1 MQEQTFRVGEWL
13 VLAADNKITR
23 EGRVLVLEPRLI
35 DMLSYFAHHPDTVLS
50 RDELIDNV
58 WKRNIVTNHVVTQ
71 CISELRKYLKDGRP
85 EAPEYIVTVPKRGY
99 KLVESVIW
107 CGEESLE
114 QPVAAVLPAETPAS
128 PAAVEAS
135 VPSVS
140 VSLGSVAEPGAAPP
154 PPASAPTPVA
164 QPAPSRG
171 APVMPSASAP
181 AVDAAQTPRRGK
193 RSSFWVWVA
202 FLVALALCVTFVG
215 LAVFSNRVPVA
226 PQPMLLNPR
235 DIDIRIQGG
244 NSCSNWTNQLSYVIG
259 LSEDLTQGLNTY
271 STFLVHDQTNYN
283 YGGQSSS
290 GKSLYIEFVNQRHY
304 RAQQCFLSVRLVD
317 NADNSVML
325 EKRYFIT
332 PDNLL
337 SVQKDFINSI
347 FTVLKVSM
355 PPSLEKRYE
364 ALMPTHSQMLQQ
376 YYQAHQLLLQGDSE
390 SLNQANRLLTQII
403 KQDPD
408 FVYAKAE
415 KALVDIL
422 LNSYQPL
429 NASQLAALRQ
439 EINDV
444 EHNPLLQGT
453 PIIQQIYT
461 VDYLGQGKVDQA
473 FAAIN
478 KGIELEMSW
487 INYVLLGKVY
497 ELKGQNN
504 QAADAYITA
513 FNLRPGHNTLDWIK
527 NGVFQTNIERVA
539 PYLLN
544 YDAEKSE

>member
-71 CISELRKYLKDGRP
+71 CISELRKYLKDGRT

-99 KLVESVIW
+99 KLVEPVLW
-107 CGEESLE
+107 CNGESSELALASATSLE
-114 QPVAAVLPAETPAS
+114 SSSAPLSGRVEASPTAEAPPQTSAPPVSPRTPVEMPVAQAAAPAS
-128 PAAVEAS
+128 PLSERAAES
-135 VPSVS
+135 E
-140 VSLGSVAEPGAAPP
+140 VAPL
-154 PPASAPTPVA
+154 T
-164 QPAPSRG
+164 RI
-171 APVMPSASAP
+171 
-181 AVDAAQTPRRGK
+181 PRYK

-202 FLVALALCVTFVG
+202 FLTALLLCVSFVG

-244 NSCSNWTNQLSYVIG
+244 NSCSNWTNQLSYVVG
-259 LSEDLTQGLNTY
+259 LSEELTQGLNTY

-283 YGGQSSS
+283 YGGPSSS

-337 SVQKDFINSI
+337 SVQKDFVDSI
-347 FTVLKVSM
+347 FSVLKVKM
-355 PPSLEKRYE
+355 PPSLALRYDT
-364 ALMPTHSQMLQQ
+364 LVPTHSQMLQQ
-376 YYQAHQLLLQGDSE
+376 YYQAHQLLLQGDGE
-390 SLNQANRLLTQII
+390 SLNQANRLLAQLI

-429 NASQLAALRQ
+429 SAPQLTALRQ
-439 EINDV
+439 EINEV
-444 EHNPLLQGT
+444 EQNKLLQGT

-461 VDYLGQGKVDQA
+461 VDYLGQGKVEQA

-487 INYVLLGKVY
+487 LNYVLLGKVY

-513 FNLRPGHNTLDWIK
+513 FNLRPGNNTLYWIK
-527 NGVFQTNIERVA
+527 NDVFQTNIERVA

-544 YDAEKSE
+544 YDAEKTE

>member
-71 CISELRKYLKDGRP
+71 CISELRKYLKDGRT

-99 KLVESVIW
+99 KLVEPVLW
-107 CGEESLE
+107 CNGESSELALASTTSLE
-114 QPVAAVLPAETPAS
+114 SSSAPVS
-128 PAAVEAS
+128 GRVEAS
-135 VPSVS
+135 PTAEAPPQPSAPPRTPAEMPAAQAVAPVS
-140 VSLGSVAEPGAAPP
+140 PLSDRATESEAAPL
-154 PPASAPTPVA
+154 T
-164 QPAPSRG
+164 RI
-171 APVMPSASAP
+171 
-181 AVDAAQTPRRGK
+181 PRYK

-202 FLVALALCVTFVG
+202 FLTALLLCVSFVG

-244 NSCSNWTNQLSYVIG
+244 NSCSNWTNQLSYVVG
-259 LSEDLTQGLNTY
+259 LSEELTQGLNTY

-283 YGGQSSS
+283 YGGPSSS

-337 SVQKDFINSI
+337 SVQKDFVDSI
-347 FTVLKVSM
+347 FSVLKVKM
-355 PPSLEKRYE
+355 PPSLALRYDT
-364 ALMPTHSQMLQQ
+364 LVPTHSQMLQQ
-376 YYQAHQLLLQGDSE
+376 YYQAHQLLLQGDSD
-390 SLNQANRLLTQII
+390 SLNQANRLLAQLI

-429 NASQLAALRQ
+429 SAPQLTALRQ
-439 EINDV
+439 EINEV
-444 EHNPLLQGT
+444 EQNKLLQGT

-461 VDYLGQGKVDQA
+461 VDYLGQGKVEQA
-473 FAAIN
+473 FTAIN

-487 INYVLLGKVY
+487 LNYVLLGKVY

-513 FNLRPGHNTLDWIK
+513 FNLRPGNNTLYWIK

-544 YDAEKSE
+544 YDAEKIE

>member
-71 CISELRKYLKDGRP
+71 CISELRKYLKDGRT

-99 KLVESVIW
+99 KLVEPVLW
-107 CGEESLE
+107 CNGESSELALASATPLESSSAPLSGRAE
-114 QPVAAVLPAETPAS
+114 ASPTAEAPSQTSALPVSPRTLAEMPAAQALAPALPAS
-128 PAAVEAS
+128 PLSERAAES
-135 VPSVS
+135 
-140 VSLGSVAEPGAAPP
+140 EAAPL
-154 PPASAPTPVA
+154 TRV
-164 QPAPSRG
+164 
-171 APVMPSASAP
+171 
-181 AVDAAQTPRRGK
+181 PRYK

-202 FLVALALCVTFVG
+202 FLTALLLCVSFVG

-244 NSCSNWTNQLSYVIG
+244 NSCSNWTNQLSYVVG
-259 LSEDLTQGLNTY
+259 LSEELTQGLNTY

-283 YGGQSSS
+283 YGGPSSS

-337 SVQKDFINSI
+337 SVQKDFVDSI
-347 FTVLKVSM
+347 FSVLKVKM
-355 PPSLEKRYE
+355 PPSLALRYDT
-364 ALMPTHSQMLQQ
+364 LVPTHSQMLQQ
-376 YYQAHQLLLQGDSE
+376 YYQAHQLLLQGDGE
-390 SLNQANRLLTQII
+390 SLNQANHLLAQLI

-429 NASQLAALRQ
+429 SAPQLTALRQ
-439 EINDV
+439 EINEV
-444 EHNPLLQGT
+444 EQNKLLQGT

-461 VDYLGQGKVDQA
+461 VDYLGQGKVEQA

-487 INYVLLGKVY
+487 LNYVLLGKVY

-513 FNLRPGHNTLDWIK
+513 FNLRPGNNTLYWIK

-544 YDAEKSE
+544 YDAEKIE

>member
-71 CISELRKYLKDGRP
+71 CISELRKYLKDGRT

-99 KLVESVIW
+99 KLVEPVLW
-107 CGEESLE
+107 CNGESSELAQSTTPVESS
-114 QPVAAVLPAETPAS
+114 AALTGASAETSAAAEALPRASSAPVTAAPVETAVSVTGAAAS
-128 PAAVEAS
+128 PAPV
-135 VPSVS
+135 
-140 VSLGSVAEPGAAPP
+140 
-154 PPASAPTPVA
+154 APTVT
-164 QPAPSRG
+164 
-171 APVMPSASAP
+171 VSADAP
-181 AVDAAQTPRRGK
+181 AARIPRYK

-202 FLVALALCVTFVG
+202 FLTALLLCVSFVG

-244 NSCSNWTNQLSYVIG
+244 NSCSNWTNQLSYVVG
-259 LSEDLTQGLNTY
+259 LSEELTQGLNTY

-283 YGGQSSS
+283 YGGASSS

-337 SVQKDFINSI
+337 SVQKDFIDSI
-347 FTVLKVSM
+347 FSVLKVKM
-355 PPSLEKRYE
+355 PPSLALRYDT
-364 ALMPTHSQMLQQ
+364 LVPTHSQMLQQ
-376 YYQAHQLLLQGDSE
+376 YYQAHQLLLQGDGE
-390 SLNQANRLLTQII
+390 SLNQANRLLAQLI
-403 KQDPD
+403 KQDPN
-408 FVYAKAE
+408 FEYAKAE

-429 NASQLAALRQ
+429 SAPQLTALRQ
-439 EINDV
+439 EISEV
-444 EHNPLLQGT
+444 EQNALLQGT

-487 INYVLLGKVY
+487 LNYVLLGKVY

-513 FNLRPGHNTLDWIK
+513 FNLRPGSNTLYWIK

-544 YDAEKSE
+544 YDTERSE

>member
-71 CISELRKYLKDGRP
+71 CISELRKYLKDGRT

-99 KLVESVIW
+99 KLVEPVLW
-107 CGEESLE
+107 CNGESSELALASATSLE
-114 QPVAAVLPAETPAS
+114 SSSAPLSGRVEASPTAEAPPQTSAPPVLPRTPAEMLVAQAAAPAS
-128 PAAVEAS
+128 PLSERAAE
-135 VPSVS
+135 
-140 VSLGSVAEPGAAPP
+140 LEVAPL
-154 PPASAPTPVA
+154 T
-164 QPAPSRG
+164 RI
-171 APVMPSASAP
+171 
-181 AVDAAQTPRRGK
+181 PRYK

-202 FLVALALCVTFVG
+202 FLTALLLCVSFVG

-244 NSCSNWTNQLSYVIG
+244 NSCSNWTNQLSYVVG
-259 LSEDLTQGLNTY
+259 LSEELTQGLNTY

-283 YGGQSSS
+283 YGGPSSS

-337 SVQKDFINSI
+337 SVQKDFVDSI
-347 FTVLKVSM
+347 FSVLKVKM
-355 PPSLEKRYE
+355 PPSLALRYDT
-364 ALMPTHSQMLQQ
+364 LVPTHSQMLQQ
-376 YYQAHQLLLQGDSE
+376 YYQAHQLLLQGDGE
-390 SLNQANRLLTQII
+390 SLNQANRLLAQLI

-429 NASQLAALRQ
+429 SAPQLTALRQ
-439 EINDV
+439 EINEV
-444 EHNPLLQGT
+444 EQNKLLQGT

-461 VDYLGQGKVDQA
+461 VDYLGQGKVEQA

-487 INYVLLGKVY
+487 LNYVLLGKVY

-513 FNLRPGHNTLDWIK
+513 FNLRPGNNTLYWIK

-544 YDAEKSE
+544 YDAEKIE

>member
-71 CISELRKYLKDGRP
+71 CISELRKYLKDGRT

-99 KLVESVIW
+99 KLVEPVLW
-107 CGEESLE
+107 CNGESSELALASATSLE
-114 QPVAAVLPAETPAS
+114 SSSAPLSGRVEASPTAEAPPQTSAPPVSPRTPVEMPVAQAAAPAS
-128 PAAVEAS
+128 PLSERAAES
-135 VPSVS
+135 E
-140 VSLGSVAEPGAAPP
+140 VAPL
-154 PPASAPTPVA
+154 T
-164 QPAPSRG
+164 RI
-171 APVMPSASAP
+171 
-181 AVDAAQTPRRGK
+181 PRYK

-202 FLVALALCVTFVG
+202 FLTALLLCVSFVG

-226 PQPMLLNPR
+226 PQPMLLNSR

-244 NSCSNWTNQLSYVIG
+244 NSCSNWTNQLSYVVG
-259 LSEDLTQGLNTY
+259 LSEELTQGLNTY

-283 YGGQSSS
+283 YGGPSSS

-337 SVQKDFINSI
+337 SVQKDFVDSI
-347 FTVLKVSM
+347 FSVLKVKM
-355 PPSLEKRYE
+355 PPSLALRYDT
-364 ALMPTHSQMLQQ
+364 LVPTHSQMLQQ
-376 YYQAHQLLLQGDSE
+376 YYQAHQLLLQGDGE
-390 SLNQANRLLTQII
+390 SLNQANRLLAQLI

-429 NASQLAALRQ
+429 SAPQLTALRQ
-439 EINDV
+439 EINEV
-444 EHNPLLQGT
+444 EQNKLLQGT

-461 VDYLGQGKVDQA
+461 VDYLGQGKVEQA

-487 INYVLLGKVY
+487 LNYVLLGKVY

-513 FNLRPGHNTLDWIK
+513 FNLRPGNNTLYWIK

-544 YDAEKSE
+544 YDAEKTE

>member
-71 CISELRKYLKDGRP
+71 CISELRKYLKDGRT

-99 KLVESVIW
+99 KLVEPVLW
-107 CGEESLE
+107 CNGESSELALASATSLE
-114 QPVAAVLPAETPAS
+114 SSSAPVSGRVEASPTAEAPPQTSAPPVSPRTPVEMPVAQAAAPAS
-128 PAAVEAS
+128 PLSERAAES
-135 VPSVS
+135 E
-140 VSLGSVAEPGAAPP
+140 VAPL
-154 PPASAPTPVA
+154 T
-164 QPAPSRG
+164 RI
-171 APVMPSASAP
+171 
-181 AVDAAQTPRRGK
+181 PRYK

-202 FLVALALCVTFVG
+202 FLTALLLCVSFVG

-244 NSCSNWTNQLSYVIG
+244 NSCSNWTNQLSYVVG
-259 LSEDLTQGLNTY
+259 LSEELTQGLNTY

-283 YGGQSSS
+283 YGGPSSS

-337 SVQKDFINSI
+337 SVQKDFVDSI
-347 FTVLKVSM
+347 FSVLKVKM
-355 PPSLEKRYE
+355 PPSLALRYDT
-364 ALMPTHSQMLQQ
+364 LVPTHSQMLQQ
-376 YYQAHQLLLQGDSE
+376 YYQAHQLLLQGDSD
-390 SLNQANRLLTQII
+390 SLNQANRLLAQLI

-429 NASQLAALRQ
+429 SAPQLTALRQ
-439 EINDV
+439 EINEV
-444 EHNPLLQGT
+444 EQNKLLQGT

-461 VDYLGQGKVDQA
+461 VDYLGQGKVEQA
-473 FAAIN
+473 FTAIN

-487 INYVLLGKVY
+487 LNYVLLGKVY

-513 FNLRPGHNTLDWIK
+513 FNLRPGNNTLYWIK

-544 YDAEKSE
+544 YDAEKIE

>member
-71 CISELRKYLKDGRP
+71 CISELRKYLKDGRT

-99 KLVESVIW
+99 KLVEPVLW
-107 CGEESLE
+107 CNGESSELALASTTSLE
-114 QPVAAVLPAETPAS
+114 SSSAPVS
-128 PAAVEAS
+128 GRVEAS
-135 VPSVS
+135 PTAEAPPQPSAPPRTPAEMPAAQAVAPVS
-140 VSLGSVAEPGAAPP
+140 PLSDRATESEAAPL
-154 PPASAPTPVA
+154 T
-164 QPAPSRG
+164 RI
-171 APVMPSASAP
+171 
-181 AVDAAQTPRRGK
+181 PRYK

-202 FLVALALCVTFVG
+202 FLTALLLCVSFVG

-244 NSCSNWTNQLSYVIG
+244 NSCSNWTNQLSYVVG
-259 LSEDLTQGLNTY
+259 LSEELTQGLNTY

-337 SVQKDFINSI
+337 SVQKDFVDSI
-347 FTVLKVSM
+347 FSVLKVKM
-355 PPSLEKRYE
+355 PPSLALRYDT
-364 ALMPTHSQMLQQ
+364 LVPTHSQMLQQ
-376 YYQAHQLLLQGDSE
+376 YYQAHQLLLQGDSD
-390 SLNQANRLLTQII
+390 SLNQANRLLAQLI

-429 NASQLAALRQ
+429 SAPQLTALRQ
-439 EINDV
+439 EINEV
-444 EHNPLLQGT
+444 EQNKLLQGT

-461 VDYLGQGKVDQA
+461 VDYLGQGKVEQA

-487 INYVLLGKVY
+487 LNYVLLGKVY

-513 FNLRPGHNTLDWIK
+513 FNLRPGNNTLYWIK

-544 YDAEKSE
+544 YDAEKIE

>member
-71 CISELRKYLKDGRP
+71 CISELRKYLKDGRT

-99 KLVESVIW
+99 KLVEPVLW
-107 CGEESLE
+107 CNGESSELALASTTSLE
-114 QPVAAVLPAETPAS
+114 SSSAPVS
-128 PAAVEAS
+128 GRVEAS
-135 VPSVS
+135 PTAEAPPQPSAPSVPPHTPAEMPAAQAVAP
-140 VSLGSVAEPGAAPP
+140 VSPLSERATESEAAPL
-154 PPASAPTPVA
+154 T
-164 QPAPSRG
+164 RI
-171 APVMPSASAP
+171 
-181 AVDAAQTPRRGK
+181 PRYK

-202 FLVALALCVTFVG
+202 FLTALLLCVSFVG

-244 NSCSNWTNQLSYVIG
+244 NSCSNWTNQLSYVVG
-259 LSEDLTQGLNTY
+259 LSEELTQGLNTY

-283 YGGQSSS
+283 YGGPSSS

-337 SVQKDFINSI
+337 SVQKDFVDSI
-347 FTVLKVSM
+347 FSVLKVKM
-355 PPSLEKRYE
+355 PPSLALRYDT
-364 ALMPTHSQMLQQ
+364 LVPTHSQMLQQ
-376 YYQAHQLLLQGDSE
+376 YYQAHQLLLQGDSD
-390 SLNQANRLLTQII
+390 SLNQANRLLAQLI

-429 NASQLAALRQ
+429 SAPQLTALRQ
-439 EINDV
+439 EINEV
-444 EHNPLLQGT
+444 EQNKLLQGT

-461 VDYLGQGKVDQA
+461 VDYLGQGKVEQA
-473 FAAIN
+473 FTAIN

-487 INYVLLGKVY
+487 LNYVLLGKVY

-513 FNLRPGHNTLDWIK
+513 FNLRPGNNTLYWIK

-544 YDAEKSE
+544 YDAEKIE

>member
-71 CISELRKYLKDGRP
+71 CISELRKYLKDGRT

-99 KLVESVIW
+99 KLVEPVLW
-107 CGEESLE
+107 CNGESSELALASATSLE
-114 QPVAAVLPAETPAS
+114 SSSAPLSGRVEASPTAEAPPQTSAPPVLPRTPAEMPVAQAAAPAS
-128 PAAVEAS
+128 PLSERAAES
-135 VPSVS
+135 E
-140 VSLGSVAEPGAAPP
+140 VAPL
-154 PPASAPTPVA
+154 T
-164 QPAPSRG
+164 RI
-171 APVMPSASAP
+171 
-181 AVDAAQTPRRGK
+181 PRYK

-202 FLVALALCVTFVG
+202 FLTALLLCVSFVG

-244 NSCSNWTNQLSYVIG
+244 NSCSNWTNQLSYVVG
-259 LSEDLTQGLNTY
+259 LSEELTQGLNTY

-283 YGGQSSS
+283 YGGPSSS

-337 SVQKDFINSI
+337 SVQKDFVDSI
-347 FTVLKVSM
+347 FSVLKVKM
-355 PPSLEKRYE
+355 PPSLALRYDT
-364 ALMPTHSQMLQQ
+364 LVPTHSQMLQQ
-376 YYQAHQLLLQGDSE
+376 YYQAHQLLLQGDGE
-390 SLNQANRLLTQII
+390 SLNQANRLLAQLI

-429 NASQLAALRQ
+429 SAPQLTALRQ
-439 EINDV
+439 EINEV
-444 EHNPLLQGT
+444 EQNKLLQGT

-461 VDYLGQGKVDQA
+461 VDYLGQGKVEQA

-487 INYVLLGKVY
+487 LNYVLLGKVY

-513 FNLRPGHNTLDWIK
+513 FNLRPGNNTLYWIK

-544 YDAEKSE
+544 YDAEKTE

>member
-71 CISELRKYLKDGRP
+71 CISELRKYLKDGRT

-99 KLVESVIW
+99 KLVEPVLW
-107 CGEESLE
+107 CNGESSELALASATSLE
-114 QPVAAVLPAETPAS
+114 SSSAPLSGRVEASPTAEAPPQTSAPPVSPRTPVEMPVAQAAAPAS
-128 PAAVEAS
+128 PLSERAAE
-135 VPSVS
+135 
-140 VSLGSVAEPGAAPP
+140 LEVAPL
-154 PPASAPTPVA
+154 T
-164 QPAPSRG
+164 RI
-171 APVMPSASAP
+171 
-181 AVDAAQTPRRGK
+181 PRYK

-202 FLVALALCVTFVG
+202 FLTALLLCVSFVG

-244 NSCSNWTNQLSYVIG
+244 NSCSNWTNQLSYVVG
-259 LSEDLTQGLNTY
+259 LSEELTQGLNTY

-283 YGGQSSS
+283 YGGPSSS

-337 SVQKDFINSI
+337 SVQKDFVDSI
-347 FTVLKVSM
+347 FSVLKVKM
-355 PPSLEKRYE
+355 PPSLALRYDT
-364 ALMPTHSQMLQQ
+364 LVPTHSQMLQQ
-376 YYQAHQLLLQGDSE
+376 YYQAHQLLLQGDGE
-390 SLNQANRLLTQII
+390 SLNQANRLLAQLI

-429 NASQLAALRQ
+429 SAPQLTALRQ
-439 EINDV
+439 EINEV
-444 EHNPLLQGT
+444 EQNKLLQGT

-461 VDYLGQGKVDQA
+461 VDYLGQGKVEQA

-487 INYVLLGKVY
+487 LNYVLLGKVY

-513 FNLRPGHNTLDWIK
+513 FNLRPGNNTLYWIK

-544 YDAEKSE
+544 YDAEKTE

>member
-71 CISELRKYLKDGRP
+71 CISELRKYLKDGRT

-99 KLVESVIW
+99 KLVEPVLW
-107 CGEESLE
+107 CNGESSELALASATSLE
-114 QPVAAVLPAETPAS
+114 SSSAPLSGRVEASPTAEAPPQTSAPPVLPRTSAEMPVAQAAAPAS
-128 PAAVEAS
+128 PLSERAAES
-135 VPSVS
+135 E
-140 VSLGSVAEPGAAPP
+140 VAPL
-154 PPASAPTPVA
+154 T
-164 QPAPSRG
+164 RI
-171 APVMPSASAP
+171 
-181 AVDAAQTPRRGK
+181 PRYK

-202 FLVALALCVTFVG
+202 FLTALLLCVSFVG

-244 NSCSNWTNQLSYVIG
+244 NSCSNWTNQLSYVVG
-259 LSEDLTQGLNTY
+259 LSEELTQGLNTY

-283 YGGQSSS
+283 YGGPSSS

-337 SVQKDFINSI
+337 SVQKDFVDSI
-347 FTVLKVSM
+347 FSVLKVKM
-355 PPSLEKRYE
+355 PPSLALRYDT
-364 ALMPTHSQMLQQ
+364 LVPTHSQMLQQ
-376 YYQAHQLLLQGDSE
+376 YYQAHQLLLQGDGE
-390 SLNQANRLLTQII
+390 SLNQANRLLAQLI

-429 NASQLAALRQ
+429 SAPQLTALRQ
-439 EINDV
+439 EINEV
-444 EHNPLLQGT
+444 EQNKLLQGT

-461 VDYLGQGKVDQA
+461 VDYLGQGKVEQA

-487 INYVLLGKVY
+487 LNYVLLGKVY

-513 FNLRPGHNTLDWIK
+513 FNLRPGNNTLYWIK

-544 YDAEKSE
+544 YDAEKTE

>member
-71 CISELRKYLKDGRP
+71 CISELRKYLKDGRT

-99 KLVESVIW
+99 KLVEPVLW
-107 CGEESLE
+107 CNGESSELALASATSLE
-114 QPVAAVLPAETPAS
+114 LSSAPLSGRVEASPTAEAPPQTSAPPVSPRTPVEMPVAQAAAPAS
-128 PAAVEAS
+128 PLSERAAES
-135 VPSVS
+135 E
-140 VSLGSVAEPGAAPP
+140 VAPL
-154 PPASAPTPVA
+154 T
-164 QPAPSRG
+164 RI
-171 APVMPSASAP
+171 
-181 AVDAAQTPRRGK
+181 PRYK

-202 FLVALALCVTFVG
+202 FLTALLLCVSFVG

-244 NSCSNWTNQLSYVIG
+244 NSCSNWTNQLSYVVG
-259 LSEDLTQGLNTY
+259 LSEELTQGLNTY

-283 YGGQSSS
+283 YGGPSSS

-337 SVQKDFINSI
+337 SVQKDFVDSI
-347 FTVLKVSM
+347 FSVLKVKM
-355 PPSLEKRYE
+355 PPSLALRYDT
-364 ALMPTHSQMLQQ
+364 LVPTHSQMLQQ
-376 YYQAHQLLLQGDSE
+376 YYQAHQLLLQGDSD
-390 SLNQANRLLTQII
+390 SLNQANRLLAQLI

-429 NASQLAALRQ
+429 SAPQLTALRQ
-439 EINDV
+439 EINEV
-444 EHNPLLQGT
+444 EQNKLLQGT

-461 VDYLGQGKVDQA
+461 VDYLGQGKVEQA
-473 FAAIN
+473 FTAIN

-487 INYVLLGKVY
+487 LNYVLLGKVY

-513 FNLRPGHNTLDWIK
+513 FNLRPGNNTLYWIK

-544 YDAEKSE
+544 YDAEKIE

>member
-71 CISELRKYLKDGRP
+71 CISELRKYLKDGRT

-99 KLVESVIW
+99 KLVEPVLW
-107 CGEESLE
+107 CNGESSELALASATSLE
-114 QPVAAVLPAETPAS
+114 SSSAPLSGRVEASPTAEAPPQTSAPPVLPRTPAEMPVAQAAAPAS
-128 PAAVEAS
+128 PLSERAAES
-135 VPSVS
+135 E
-140 VSLGSVAEPGAAPP
+140 VAPL
-154 PPASAPTPVA
+154 T
-164 QPAPSRG
+164 RI
-171 APVMPSASAP
+171 
-181 AVDAAQTPRRGK
+181 PRYK

-202 FLVALALCVTFVG
+202 FLTALLLCVSFVG

-244 NSCSNWTNQLSYVIG
+244 NSCSNWTNQLSYVVG
-259 LSEDLTQGLNTY
+259 LSEELTQGLNTY

-283 YGGQSSS
+283 YGGPSSS

-337 SVQKDFINSI
+337 SVQKDFVDSI
-347 FTVLKVSM
+347 FSVLKVKM
-355 PPSLEKRYE
+355 PPSLALRYDT
-364 ALMPTHSQMLQQ
+364 LVPTHSQMLQQ
-376 YYQAHQLLLQGDSE
+376 YYQAHQLLLQGDGE
-390 SLNQANRLLTQII
+390 SLNQANRLLAQLI

-429 NASQLAALRQ
+429 SAPQLTALRQ
-439 EINDV
+439 EINEV
-444 EHNPLLQGT
+444 EQNKLLQGT

-461 VDYLGQGKVDQA
+461 VDYLGQGKVEQA

-487 INYVLLGKVY
+487 LNYVLLGKVY

-513 FNLRPGHNTLDWIK
+513 FNLRPGNNTLYWIK

-544 YDAEKSE
+544 YDAEKIE

>member
-71 CISELRKYLKDGRP
+71 CISELRKYLKDGRT

-99 KLVESVIW
+99 KLVEPVLW
-107 CGEESLE
+107 CNGESSELALASATSLE
-114 QPVAAVLPAETPAS
+114 SSSAPLSGRVEASPTAEAPPQTSAPPVLPRTPAEMLVAQAAAPAS
-128 PAAVEAS
+128 PLSERAAES
-135 VPSVS
+135 E
-140 VSLGSVAEPGAAPP
+140 VAPL
-154 PPASAPTPVA
+154 T
-164 QPAPSRG
+164 RI
-171 APVMPSASAP
+171 
-181 AVDAAQTPRRGK
+181 PRYK

-202 FLVALALCVTFVG
+202 FLTALLLCVSFVG

-244 NSCSNWTNQLSYVIG
+244 NSCSNWTNQLSYVVG
-259 LSEDLTQGLNTY
+259 LSEELTQGLNTY

-283 YGGQSSS
+283 YGGPSSS

-337 SVQKDFINSI
+337 SVQKDFVDSI
-347 FTVLKVSM
+347 FSVLKVKM
-355 PPSLEKRYE
+355 PPSLVLRYDT
-364 ALMPTHSQMLQQ
+364 LVPTHSQMLQQ
-376 YYQAHQLLLQGDSE
+376 YYQAHQLLLQGDGE
-390 SLNQANRLLTQII
+390 SLNQANRLLAQLI

-429 NASQLAALRQ
+429 SAPQLTALRQ
-439 EINDV
+439 EINEV
-444 EHNPLLQGT
+444 EQNKLLQGT

-461 VDYLGQGKVDQA
+461 VDYLGQGKVEQA

-487 INYVLLGKVY
+487 LNYVLLGKVY

-513 FNLRPGHNTLDWIK
+513 FNLRPGNNTLYWIK

-544 YDAEKSE
+544 YDAEKIE

>member
-71 CISELRKYLKDGRP
+71 CISELRKYLKDGRT

-99 KLVESVIW
+99 KLVEPVLW
-107 CGEESLE
+107 CNGESSELALASATSLE
-114 QPVAAVLPAETPAS
+114 SSSAPLSGRAEASPTAEAPSQTSALPVSPRTPAEMPAAQALAPALPAS
-128 PAAVEAS
+128 PLSERAAESEA
-135 VPSVS
+135 VPLTRV
-140 VSLGSVAEPGAAPP
+140 
-154 PPASAPTPVA
+154 
-164 QPAPSRG
+164 
-171 APVMPSASAP
+171 
-181 AVDAAQTPRRGK
+181 PRYK

-202 FLVALALCVTFVG
+202 FLTALLLCVSFVG

-244 NSCSNWTNQLSYVIG
+244 NSCSNWTNQLSYVVG
-259 LSEDLTQGLNTY
+259 LSEELTQGLNTY

-283 YGGQSSS
+283 YGGPSSS

-337 SVQKDFINSI
+337 SVQKDFVDSI
-347 FTVLKVSM
+347 FSVLKVKM
-355 PPSLEKRYE
+355 PPSLALRYDT
-364 ALMPTHSQMLQQ
+364 LVPTHSQMLQQ
-376 YYQAHQLLLQGDSE
+376 YYQAHQLLLQGDGE
-390 SLNQANRLLTQII
+390 SLNQANHLLAQLI

-429 NASQLAALRQ
+429 SAPQLTALRQ
-439 EINDV
+439 EINEV
-444 EHNPLLQGT
+444 EQNKLLQGT

-461 VDYLGQGKVDQA
+461 VDYLGQGKVEQA

-487 INYVLLGKVY
+487 LNYVLLGKVY

-513 FNLRPGHNTLDWIK
+513 FNLRPGNNTLYWIK

-544 YDAEKSE
+544 YDAEKIE

>member
-71 CISELRKYLKDGRP
+71 CISELRKYLKDGRT

-99 KLVESVIW
+99 KLVEPVLW
-107 CGEESLE
+107 CNGESSELALASATSLE
-114 QPVAAVLPAETPAS
+114 SSSAPLSGRVEASPTAEAPPQTSAPPVSPRTPVEMPVAQAAAPAS
-128 PAAVEAS
+128 PLSERAAES
-135 VPSVS
+135 E
-140 VSLGSVAEPGAAPP
+140 VAPL
-154 PPASAPTPVA
+154 T
-164 QPAPSRG
+164 RI
-171 APVMPSASAP
+171 
-181 AVDAAQTPRRGK
+181 PRYK

-202 FLVALALCVTFVG
+202 FLTALLLCVSFVG

-244 NSCSNWTNQLSYVIG
+244 NSCSNWTNQLSYVVG
-259 LSEDLTQGLNTY
+259 LSEELTQGLNTY

-283 YGGQSSS
+283 YGGPSSS

-337 SVQKDFINSI
+337 SVQKDFVDSI
-347 FTVLKVSM
+347 FSVLKVKM
-355 PPSLEKRYE
+355 PPSLALRYDT
-364 ALMPTHSQMLQQ
+364 LVPTHSQMLQQ
-376 YYQAHQLLLQGDSE
+376 YYQAHQLLLQGDGE
-390 SLNQANRLLTQII
+390 SLNQANRLLAQLI

-429 NASQLAALRQ
+429 SAPQLTALRQ
-439 EINDV
+439 EINEV
-444 EHNPLLQGT
+444 EQNKLLQGT

-461 VDYLGQGKVDQA
+461 VDYLGQGKVEQA

-487 INYVLLGKVY
+487 LNYVLLGKVY

-513 FNLRPGHNTLDWIK
+513 FNLRPGNNTLYWIK

-544 YDAEKSE
+544 YDAEKTE

>member
-71 CISELRKYLKDGRP
+71 CISELRKYLKDGRT

-99 KLVESVIW
+99 KLVEPVLW
-107 CGEESLE
+107 CNGESSELALASTTSLE
-114 QPVAAVLPAETPAS
+114 SSSAPVSGRVEASPTAEAPPQTSAPPVSPRTPVEMPVAQAAAPAS
-128 PAAVEAS
+128 PLSERAAES
-135 VPSVS
+135 E
-140 VSLGSVAEPGAAPP
+140 VAPL
-154 PPASAPTPVA
+154 T
-164 QPAPSRG
+164 RI
-171 APVMPSASAP
+171 
-181 AVDAAQTPRRGK
+181 PRYK

-202 FLVALALCVTFVG
+202 FLTALLLCVSFVG

-244 NSCSNWTNQLSYVIG
+244 NSCSNWTNQLSYVVG
-259 LSEDLTQGLNTY
+259 LSEELTQGLNTY

-283 YGGQSSS
+283 YGGPSSS

-337 SVQKDFINSI
+337 SVQKDFVDSI
-347 FTVLKVSM
+347 FSVLKVKM
-355 PPSLEKRYE
+355 PPSLALRYDT
-364 ALMPTHSQMLQQ
+364 LVPTHSQMLQQ
-376 YYQAHQLLLQGDSE
+376 YYQAHQLLLQGDSD
-390 SLNQANRLLTQII
+390 SLNQANRLLAQLI

-429 NASQLAALRQ
+429 SAPQLTALRQ
-439 EINDV
+439 EINEV
-444 EHNPLLQGT
+444 EQNKLLQGT

-461 VDYLGQGKVDQA
+461 VDYLGQGKVEQA
-473 FAAIN
+473 FTAIN

-487 INYVLLGKVY
+487 LNYVLLGKVY

-513 FNLRPGHNTLDWIK
+513 FNLRPGNNTLYWIK

-544 YDAEKSE
+544 YDAEKIE

>member
-71 CISELRKYLKDGRP
+71 CISELRKYLKDGRT

-99 KLVESVIW
+99 KLVEPVLW
-107 CGEESLE
+107 CNGESSELALASATPLESSSAPLSGRAE
-114 QPVAAVLPAETPAS
+114 ASPTAEAPSQTSALPVSPRTPAEMPAAQAAAPAS
-128 PAAVEAS
+128 PLSERAAESEVAPLTR
-135 VPSVS
+135 VP
-140 VSLGSVAEPGAAPP
+140 
-154 PPASAPTPVA
+154 
-164 QPAPSRG
+164 RY
-171 APVMPSASAP
+171 
-181 AVDAAQTPRRGK
+181 K

-202 FLVALALCVTFVG
+202 FLTALLLCVSFVG

-244 NSCSNWTNQLSYVIG
+244 NSCSNWTNQLSYVVG
-259 LSEDLTQGLNTY
+259 LSEELTQGLNTY

-283 YGGQSSS
+283 YGGPSSS

-337 SVQKDFINSI
+337 SVQKDFVDSI
-347 FTVLKVSM
+347 FSVLKVKM
-355 PPSLEKRYE
+355 PPSLALRYDT
-364 ALMPTHSQMLQQ
+364 LVPTHSQMLQQ
-376 YYQAHQLLLQGDSE
+376 YYQAHQLLLQGDGE
-390 SLNQANRLLTQII
+390 SLNQANHLLAQLI

-429 NASQLAALRQ
+429 SAPQLTALRQ
-439 EINDV
+439 EINEV
-444 EHNPLLQGT
+444 EQNKLLQGT

-461 VDYLGQGKVDQA
+461 VDYLGQGKVEQA

-487 INYVLLGKVY
+487 LNYVLLGKVY

-513 FNLRPGHNTLDWIK
+513 FNLRPGNNTLYWIK

-544 YDAEKSE
+544 YDAEKIE

>member
-71 CISELRKYLKDGRP
+71 CISELRKYLKDGRT

-99 KLVESVIW
+99 KLVEPVLW
-107 CGEESLE
+107 CNGESSELALASATSLE
-114 QPVAAVLPAETPAS
+114 SSSAPLSGRVEASPTAEAPPQTSAPPVSPRTPVEMPVAQAAAPAS
-128 PAAVEAS
+128 PLSERAAES
-135 VPSVS
+135 E
-140 VSLGSVAEPGAAPP
+140 VALL
-154 PPASAPTPVA
+154 T
-164 QPAPSRG
+164 RI
-171 APVMPSASAP
+171 
-181 AVDAAQTPRRGK
+181 PRYK

-202 FLVALALCVTFVG
+202 FLTALLLCVSFVG

-244 NSCSNWTNQLSYVIG
+244 NSCSNWTNQLSYVVG
-259 LSEDLTQGLNTY
+259 LSEELTQGLNTY

-283 YGGQSSS
+283 YGGPSSS

-337 SVQKDFINSI
+337 SVQKDFVDSI
-347 FTVLKVSM
+347 FSVLKVKM
-355 PPSLEKRYE
+355 PPSLALRYDT
-364 ALMPTHSQMLQQ
+364 LVPTHSQMLQQ
-376 YYQAHQLLLQGDSE
+376 YYQAHQLLLQGDGE
-390 SLNQANRLLTQII
+390 SLNQANRLLAQLI

-429 NASQLAALRQ
+429 SAPQLTALRQ
-439 EINDV
+439 EINEV
-444 EHNPLLQGT
+444 EQNKLLQGT

-461 VDYLGQGKVDQA
+461 VDYLGQGKVEQA

-487 INYVLLGKVY
+487 LNYVLLGKVY

-513 FNLRPGHNTLDWIK
+513 FNLRPGNNTLYWIK

-544 YDAEKSE
+544 YDAEKTE

>member
-71 CISELRKYLKDGRP
+71 CISELRKYLKDGRT

-99 KLVESVIW
+99 KLVEPVLW
-107 CGEESLE
+107 CNGESSELALANATSLE
-114 QPVAAVLPAETPAS
+114 SSSAPLSGRAEASPTAEAPSQTSALPVSPRTPAEMPAAQALAPALPAS
-128 PAAVEAS
+128 PLSERAAES
-135 VPSVS
+135 
-140 VSLGSVAEPGAAPP
+140 EAAPL
-154 PPASAPTPVA
+154 TRV
-164 QPAPSRG
+164 
-171 APVMPSASAP
+171 
-181 AVDAAQTPRRGK
+181 PRYK

-202 FLVALALCVTFVG
+202 FLTALLLCVSFVG

-244 NSCSNWTNQLSYVIG
+244 NSCSNWTNQLSYVVG
-259 LSEDLTQGLNTY
+259 LSEELTQGLNTY

-283 YGGQSSS
+283 YGGPSSS

-337 SVQKDFINSI
+337 SVQKDFVDSI
-347 FTVLKVSM
+347 FSVLKVKM
-355 PPSLEKRYE
+355 PPSLALRYDT
-364 ALMPTHSQMLQQ
+364 LVPTHSQMLQQ
-376 YYQAHQLLLQGDSE
+376 YYQAHQLLLQGDGE
-390 SLNQANRLLTQII
+390 SLNQANHLLAQLI

-429 NASQLAALRQ
+429 SAPQLTALRQ
-439 EINDV
+439 EINEV
-444 EHNPLLQGT
+444 EQNKLLQGT

-461 VDYLGQGKVDQA
+461 VDYLGQGKVEQA

-487 INYVLLGKVY
+487 LNYVLLGKVY

-513 FNLRPGHNTLDWIK
+513 FNLRPGNNTLYWIK

-544 YDAEKSE
+544 YDAEKIE

>member
-71 CISELRKYLKDGRP
+71 CISELRKYLKDGRT

-99 KLVESVIW
+99 KLVEPVLW
-107 CGEESLE
+107 CNGESSELALASATSLE
-114 QPVAAVLPAETPAS
+114 SSSAPLSGRVEASPTAEAPPQTSAPPMLPRTPAEMLVAQAAAPAS
-128 PAAVEAS
+128 PLSERAAES
-135 VPSVS
+135 E
-140 VSLGSVAEPGAAPP
+140 VAPL
-154 PPASAPTPVA
+154 T
-164 QPAPSRG
+164 RI
-171 APVMPSASAP
+171 
-181 AVDAAQTPRRGK
+181 PRYK

-202 FLVALALCVTFVG
+202 FLTALLLCVSFVG

-244 NSCSNWTNQLSYVIG
+244 NSCSNWTNQLSYVVG
-259 LSEDLTQGLNTY
+259 LSEELTQGLNTY

-283 YGGQSSS
+283 YGGPSSS

-337 SVQKDFINSI
+337 SVQKDFVDSI
-347 FTVLKVSM
+347 FSVLKVKM
-355 PPSLEKRYE
+355 PPSLALRYDT
-364 ALMPTHSQMLQQ
+364 LVPTHSQMLQQ
-376 YYQAHQLLLQGDSE
+376 YYQAHQLLLQGDGE
-390 SLNQANRLLTQII
+390 SLNQANRLLAQLI

-429 NASQLAALRQ
+429 SAPQLTALRQ
-439 EINDV
+439 EINEV
-444 EHNPLLQGT
+444 EQNKLLQGT

-461 VDYLGQGKVDQA
+461 VDYLGQGKVEQA

-487 INYVLLGKVY
+487 LNYVLLGKVY

-513 FNLRPGHNTLDWIK
+513 FNLRPGNNTLYWIK

-544 YDAEKSE
+544 YDAEKTE

>member
-71 CISELRKYLKDGRP
+71 CISELRKYLKDGRT

-99 KLVESVIW
+99 KLVEPVLW
-107 CGEESLE
+107 CNGESSELALASATSLE
-114 QPVAAVLPAETPAS
+114 SSSAPLSGRVEASPTAEAPPQTSAPPVSPRTPAEMPVAQAAAPAS
-128 PAAVEAS
+128 PLSERAAE
-135 VPSVS
+135 
-140 VSLGSVAEPGAAPP
+140 LEVAPL
-154 PPASAPTPVA
+154 T
-164 QPAPSRG
+164 RI
-171 APVMPSASAP
+171 
-181 AVDAAQTPRRGK
+181 PRYK

-202 FLVALALCVTFVG
+202 FLTALLLCVSFVG

-244 NSCSNWTNQLSYVIG
+244 NSCSNWTNQLSYVVG
-259 LSEDLTQGLNTY
+259 LSEELTQGLNTY

-283 YGGQSSS
+283 YGGPSSS

-337 SVQKDFINSI
+337 SVQKDFVDSI
-347 FTVLKVSM
+347 FSVLKVKM
-355 PPSLEKRYE
+355 PPSLALRYDT
-364 ALMPTHSQMLQQ
+364 LVPTHSQMLQQ
-376 YYQAHQLLLQGDSE
+376 YYQAHQLLLQGDGE
-390 SLNQANRLLTQII
+390 SLNQANRLLAQLI

-429 NASQLAALRQ
+429 SAPQLTALRQ
-439 EINDV
+439 EINEV
-444 EHNPLLQGT
+444 EQNKLLQGT

-461 VDYLGQGKVDQA
+461 VDYLGQGKVEQA

-487 INYVLLGKVY
+487 LNYVLLGKVY

-513 FNLRPGHNTLDWIK
+513 FNLRPGNNTLYWIK

-544 YDAEKSE
+544 YDAEKTE

>member
-71 CISELRKYLKDGRP
+71 CISELRKYLKDGRT

-99 KLVESVIW
+99 KLVEPVLW
-107 CGEESLE
+107 CNGESSELALASATSLE
-114 QPVAAVLPAETPAS
+114 SSSAPLSGRVEASPTAEAPPQTSAPPVSPRTPVEMPVAQAAAPAS
-128 PAAVEAS
+128 PLSERAAES
-135 VPSVS
+135 E
-140 VSLGSVAEPGAAPP
+140 VAPL
-154 PPASAPTPVA
+154 T
-164 QPAPSRG
+164 RI
-171 APVMPSASAP
+171 
-181 AVDAAQTPRRGK
+181 PRYK

-202 FLVALALCVTFVG
+202 FLTALLLCVSFVG

-244 NSCSNWTNQLSYVIG
+244 NSCSNWTNQLSYVVG
-259 LSEDLTQGLNTY
+259 LSEELTQGLNTY

-283 YGGQSSS
+283 YGGPSSS

-337 SVQKDFINSI
+337 SVQKDFVDSI
-347 FTVLKVSM
+347 FSVLKVKM
-355 PPSLEKRYE
+355 PPSLALRYDT
-364 ALMPTHSQMLQQ
+364 LVPTHSQMLQQ
-376 YYQAHQLLLQGDSE
+376 YYQAHQLLLQGDGE
-390 SLNQANRLLTQII
+390 SLNQANRLLAQLI

-429 NASQLAALRQ
+429 SAPQLTALRQ
-439 EINDV
+439 EINEV
-444 EHNPLLQGT
+444 EQNKLLQGT

-461 VDYLGQGKVDQA
+461 VDYLGQGKVEQA

-487 INYVLLGKVY
+487 LNYVLLGKVY

-513 FNLRPGHNTLDWIK
+513 FNLRPGNNTLYWIK

-544 YDAEKSE
+544 YDAEKIE

>member
-71 CISELRKYLKDGRP
+71 CISELRKYLKDGRT

-99 KLVESVIW
+99 KLVEPVLW
-107 CGEESLE
+107 CNGESSELALASATSLE
-114 QPVAAVLPAETPAS
+114 SSSAPLSGRVEASPTAEAPSQTSAPPVSPRTPVEMPVAQAAAPAS
-128 PAAVEAS
+128 PLSERAAES
-135 VPSVS
+135 E
-140 VSLGSVAEPGAAPP
+140 VAPL
-154 PPASAPTPVA
+154 T
-164 QPAPSRG
+164 RI
-171 APVMPSASAP
+171 
-181 AVDAAQTPRRGK
+181 PRYK

-202 FLVALALCVTFVG
+202 FLTALLLCVSFVG

-244 NSCSNWTNQLSYVIG
+244 NSCSNWTNQLSYVVG
-259 LSEDLTQGLNTY
+259 LSEELTQGLNTY

-283 YGGQSSS
+283 YGGPSSS

-337 SVQKDFINSI
+337 SVQKDFVDSI
-347 FTVLKVSM
+347 FSVLKVKM
-355 PPSLEKRYE
+355 PPSLALRYDT
-364 ALMPTHSQMLQQ
+364 LVPTHSQMLQQ
-376 YYQAHQLLLQGDSE
+376 YYQAHQLLLQGDGE
-390 SLNQANRLLTQII
+390 SLNQANRLLAQLI

-429 NASQLAALRQ
+429 SAPQLTALRQ
-439 EINDV
+439 EINEV
-444 EHNPLLQGT
+444 EQNKLLQGT

-461 VDYLGQGKVDQA
+461 VDYLGQGKVEQA

-487 INYVLLGKVY
+487 LNYVLLGKVY

-513 FNLRPGHNTLDWIK
+513 FNLRPGNNTLYWIK

-544 YDAEKSE
+544 YDAEKTE

>member
-71 CISELRKYLKDGRP
+71 CISELRKYLKDGRT

-99 KLVESVIW
+99 KLVEPVLW
-107 CGEESLE
+107 CNGESSELALASTTSLE
-114 QPVAAVLPAETPAS
+114 SSSAPVS
-128 PAAVEAS
+128 GRVEAS
-135 VPSVS
+135 PTAEAPPQPSAPSVPPRTPAEMPAAQAVAP
-140 VSLGSVAEPGAAPP
+140 VSPLSERATESEAAPL
-154 PPASAPTPVA
+154 T
-164 QPAPSRG
+164 RI
-171 APVMPSASAP
+171 
-181 AVDAAQTPRRGK
+181 PRYK

-202 FLVALALCVTFVG
+202 FLTALLLCVSFVG

-244 NSCSNWTNQLSYVIG
+244 NSCSNWTNQLSYVVG
-259 LSEDLTQGLNTY
+259 LSEELTQGLNTY

-283 YGGQSSS
+283 YGGPSSS

-337 SVQKDFINSI
+337 SVQKDFVDSI
-347 FTVLKVSM
+347 FSVLKVKM
-355 PPSLEKRYE
+355 PPSLALRYDT
-364 ALMPTHSQMLQQ
+364 LVPTHSQMLQQ
-376 YYQAHQLLLQGDSE
+376 YYQAHQLLLQGDSD
-390 SLNQANRLLTQII
+390 SLNQANRLLAQLI

-429 NASQLAALRQ
+429 SAPQLTALRQ
-439 EINDV
+439 EINEV
-444 EHNPLLQGT
+444 EQNKLLQGT

-461 VDYLGQGKVDQA
+461 VDYLGQGKVEQA
-473 FAAIN
+473 FTAIN

-487 INYVLLGKVY
+487 LNYVLLGKVY

-513 FNLRPGHNTLDWIK
+513 FNLRPGNNTLYWIK

-544 YDAEKSE
+544 YDAEKIE

>member
-13 VLAADNKITR
+13 VLSADNKITR

-71 CISELRKYLKDGRP
+71 CISELRKYLKDGRT

-99 KLVESVIW
+99 KLVEPVLW
-107 CGEESLE
+107 CNGESSELALASATPLESSSAPLSGRVE
-114 QPVAAVLPAETPAS
+114 ASPTAEAPPQTSAPPVSPRPPAEMPVAQAAAPAS
-128 PAAVEAS
+128 PLSERAAES
-135 VPSVS
+135 E
-140 VSLGSVAEPGAAPP
+140 VAPL
-154 PPASAPTPVA
+154 T
-164 QPAPSRG
+164 RI
-171 APVMPSASAP
+171 
-181 AVDAAQTPRRGK
+181 PRYK

-202 FLVALALCVTFVG
+202 FLTALLLCVSFVG
-215 LAVFSNRVPVA
+215 LAVFSDRVPVA

-244 NSCSNWTNQLSYVIG
+244 NSCSNWTNQLSYVVG
-259 LSEDLTQGLNTY
+259 LSEELTQGLNTY

-283 YGGQSSS
+283 YGGPSSS

-337 SVQKDFINSI
+337 SVQKDFVDSI
-347 FTVLKVSM
+347 FSVLKVKM
-355 PPSLEKRYE
+355 PPSLALRYDT
-364 ALMPTHSQMLQQ
+364 LVPTHSQMLQQ
-376 YYQAHQLLLQGDSE
+376 YYQAHQLLLQGDGE
-390 SLNQANRLLTQII
+390 SLNQANRLLAQLI

-429 NASQLAALRQ
+429 SAPQLTALRQ
-439 EINDV
+439 EINEV
-444 EHNPLLQGT
+444 EQNKLLQGT

-461 VDYLGQGKVDQA
+461 VDYLGQGKVEQA

-487 INYVLLGKVY
+487 LNYVLLGKVY

-513 FNLRPGHNTLDWIK
+513 FNLRPGNNTLYWIK

-544 YDAEKSE
+544 YDAEKTE

>member
-71 CISELRKYLKDGRP
+71 CISELRKYLKDGRT

-99 KLVESVIW
+99 KLVEPVLW
-107 CGEESLE
+107 CNGESSELALASATSLE
-114 QPVAAVLPAETPAS
+114 SSSAPLSGRVEASPTAEAPPQTSAPPVLPRTPAEMPVAQAAAPAS
-128 PAAVEAS
+128 PLSERAAE
-135 VPSVS
+135 
-140 VSLGSVAEPGAAPP
+140 LEVAPL
-154 PPASAPTPVA
+154 T
-164 QPAPSRG
+164 RI
-171 APVMPSASAP
+171 
-181 AVDAAQTPRRGK
+181 PRYK

-202 FLVALALCVTFVG
+202 FLTALLLCVSFVG

-244 NSCSNWTNQLSYVIG
+244 NSCSNWTNQLSYVVG
-259 LSEDLTQGLNTY
+259 LSEELTQGLNTY

-283 YGGQSSS
+283 YGGPSSS

-337 SVQKDFINSI
+337 SVQKDFVDSI
-347 FTVLKVSM
+347 FSVLKVKM
-355 PPSLEKRYE
+355 PPSLALRYDT
-364 ALMPTHSQMLQQ
+364 LVPTHSQMLQQ
-376 YYQAHQLLLQGDSE
+376 YYQAHQLLLQGDGE
-390 SLNQANRLLTQII
+390 SLNQANRLLAQLI

-429 NASQLAALRQ
+429 SASQLTALRQ
-439 EINDV
+439 EINEV
-444 EHNPLLQGT
+444 EQNKLLQGT

-461 VDYLGQGKVDQA
+461 VDYLGQGKVEQA

-487 INYVLLGKVY
+487 LNYVLLGKVY

-513 FNLRPGHNTLDWIK
+513 FNLRPGNNTLYWIK

-544 YDAEKSE
+544 YDAEKTE

>member
-1 MQEQTFRVGEWL
+1 M
-13 VLAADNKITR
+13 
-23 EGRVLVLEPRLI
+23 
-35 DMLSYFAHHPDTVLS
+35 
-50 RDELIDNV
+50 
-58 WKRNIVTNHVVTQ
+58 
-71 CISELRKYLKDGRP
+71 
-85 EAPEYIVTVPKRGY
+85 
-99 KLVESVIW
+99 
-107 CGEESLE
+107 
-114 QPVAAVLPAETPAS
+114 
-128 PAAVEAS
+128 
-135 VPSVS
+135 
-140 VSLGSVAEPGAAPP
+140 
-154 PPASAPTPVA
+154 
-164 QPAPSRG
+164 
-171 APVMPSASAP
+171 
-181 AVDAAQTPRRGK
+181 
-193 RSSFWVWVA
+193 A
-202 FLVALALCVTFVG
+202 FLTALLLCVSFVG

-244 NSCSNWTNQLSYVIG
+244 NSCSNWTNQLSYVVG
-259 LSEDLTQGLNTY
+259 LSEELTQGLNTY

-283 YGGQSSS
+283 YGGPSSS

-337 SVQKDFINSI
+337 SVQKDFVDSI
-347 FTVLKVSM
+347 FSVLKVKM
-355 PPSLEKRYE
+355 PPSLALRYDT
-364 ALMPTHSQMLQQ
+364 LVPTHSQMLQQ
-376 YYQAHQLLLQGDSE
+376 YYQAHQLLLQGDGE
-390 SLNQANRLLTQII
+390 SLNQANRLLAQLI

-429 NASQLAALRQ
+429 SAPQLTALRQ
-439 EINDV
+439 EINEV
-444 EHNPLLQGT
+444 EQNKLLQGT

-461 VDYLGQGKVDQA
+461 VDYLGQGKVEQA

-487 INYVLLGKVY
+487 LNYVLLGKVY

-513 FNLRPGHNTLDWIK
+513 FNLRPGNNTLYWIK

-544 YDAEKSE
+544 YDAEKIE

>member
-35 DMLSYFAHHPDTVLS
+35 DMLSYFAHHPDMVLS

-114 QPVAAVLPAETPAS
+114 QLVAAVLPAETPSFPAAAEAVTPSGSAS
-128 PAAVEAS
+128 PAFAAESGAVT
-135 VPSVS
+135 
-140 VSLGSVAEPGAAPP
+140 P
-154 PPASAPTPVA
+154 PPASTPLLMA
-164 QPAPSRG
+164 QPASSCD
-171 APVMPSASAP
+171 APVMPPTSALTA
-181 AVDAAQTPRRGK
+181 DAAPTPRRL
-193 RSSFWVWVA
+193 RSSSWVWVA
-202 FLVALALCVTFVG
+202 FWVTLALCAAFVG
-215 LAVFSNRVPVA
+215 LAVFSHRGPVVSH
-226 PQPMLLNPR
+226 PMLLNPR

-244 NSCSNWTNQLSYVIG
+244 NRCSNWTNQLSYVIG
-259 LSEDLTQGLNTY
+259 LSEDLAQGLNTY

-283 YGGQSSS
+283 YGGKSSS

-317 NADNSVML
+317 NADNLVML

-355 PPSLEKRYE
+355 PPSLDKRYE
-364 ALMPTHSQMLQQ
+364 TLMPTHSQVLQQ
-376 YYQAHQLLLQGDSE
+376 YYHAHQLLLQGDSE
-390 SLNQANRLLTQII
+390 SLNQASQLLTQII
-403 KQDPD
+403 QQDPD

-429 NASQLAALRQ
+429 SAPQLTALRQ

-461 VDYLGQGKVDQA
+461 VDYLGQGKVAQA
-473 FAAIN
+473 CSAIN
-478 KGIELEMSW
+478 KGIDLEMSW
-487 INYVLLGKVY
+487 LNYVLLGKVY

-527 NGVFQTNIERVA
+527 NSVFQTNIERVA

-544 YDAEKSE
+544 YNVNKF

>member
-71 CISELRKYLKDGRP
+71 CISELRKYLKDGRT

-99 KLVESVIW
+99 KLVEPVLW
-107 CGEESLE
+107 CNGESSELALASATSLE
-114 QPVAAVLPAETPAS
+114 SSSAPLSGRVEASPTAEAPPQTSAPPVLPRTPAEMLVAQAAAPAS
-128 PAAVEAS
+128 PLSERAAE
-135 VPSVS
+135 
-140 VSLGSVAEPGAAPP
+140 LEVAPL
-154 PPASAPTPVA
+154 T
-164 QPAPSRG
+164 RI
-171 APVMPSASAP
+171 
-181 AVDAAQTPRRGK
+181 PRYK

-202 FLVALALCVTFVG
+202 FLTALLLCVSFVG

-244 NSCSNWTNQLSYVIG
+244 NSCSNWTNQLSYVVG
-259 LSEDLTQGLNTY
+259 LSEELTQGLNTY

-283 YGGQSSS
+283 YGGPSSS

-337 SVQKDFINSI
+337 SVQKDFVDSI
-347 FTVLKVSM
+347 FSVLKVKM
-355 PPSLEKRYE
+355 PPSLALRYDT
-364 ALMPTHSQMLQQ
+364 LVPTHSQMLQQ
-376 YYQAHQLLLQGDSE
+376 YYQAHQLLLQGDGE
-390 SLNQANRLLTQII
+390 SLNQANRLLAQLI

-429 NASQLAALRQ
+429 SAPQLTALRQ
-439 EINDV
+439 EINEV
-444 EHNPLLQGT
+444 EQNKLLQGT

-461 VDYLGQGKVDQA
+461 VDYLGQGKVEQA

-487 INYVLLGKVY
+487 LNYVLLGKVY

-513 FNLRPGHNTLDWIK
+513 FNLRPGNNTLYWIK

-544 YDAEKSE
+544 YDAEKTE